1 MVDAH
6 CKWPEVIGP
15 MKTTADPTINA
26 MRNIF
31 ARYGLLTQVLSDNG
45 PPFQSGEYEEFLRQN
60 GIQRILVSPY
70 HPSSNGLHER
80 FGQTFKYAMESSAD
94 NPASSIQRRDQNF
107 LLSYR
112 STPHGTTNSS
122 PAKLLLQRELRTR
135 LSLVTPDI
143 GSRVASKQDKMKSNH
158 DMFAKY
164 RETAIGDCVLAR
176 DHLSGHKWQAG
187 TVVHHHLLPFKS
199 SWTMDRIGGDT
210 LSSPVTQ
217 SSSVEI
223 TSDQSIEGVTS
234 PSTDSSTP
242 PPEQSESVESPSTP
256 TPPIPSPRRSKR
268 ATKPPQRL
276 IEEMD

>member
-70 HPSSNGLHER
+70 HPSSNGLDER

-187 TVVHHHLLPFKS
+187 TVVHQKS
-199 SWTMDRIGGDT
+199 PASFQVQLNDGQKW
-210 LSSPVTQ
+210 
-217 SSSVEI
+217 
-223 TSDQSIEGVTS
+223 
-234 PSTDSSTP
+234 
-242 PPEQSESVESPSTP
+242 
-256 TPPIPSPRRSKR
+256 RRH
-268 ATKPPQRL
+268 P
-276 IEEMD
+276 

>member
-70 HPSSNGLHER
+70 HPSSNGLDER

-187 TVVHHHLLPFKS
+187 TVVH
-199 SWTMDRIGGDT
+199 
-210 LSSPVTQ
+210 Q
-217 SSSVEI
+217 
-223 TSDQSIEGVTS
+223 TS
-234 PSTDSSTP
+234 PASFQLQLNDG
-242 PPEQSESVESPSTP
+242 QNW
-256 TPPIPSPRRSKR
+256 RRH
-268 ATKPPQRL
+268 P
-276 IEEMD
+276 